1 MGVTSSWF
9 SLKVE
14 LFRIPEV
21 IYLIPNITTPMK
33 YIITFLF
40 TMMLSISAFPQS
52 FEDLDQMNK
61 YEGFFDFYY
70 NENEDCIYLV
80 VEELDRDFL
89 YVHSLSSGVGHN
101 DLGLDRGQVGGQ
113 AVVHFRR
120 AGNKILMVQ
129 PNLDFRAETT
139 NTLEKAA
146 VEQAFAKS
154 VLHGFEIKDIQ
165 KGKYLI
171 DLSELL
177 YSDAHGVSERLSGS
191 KQGNYTVDKG
201 RSAMELSRTKAFPQN
216 VEFEALLTFS
226 GKPEGRQISSV
237 TPNAHHISV
246 VQHHS
251 FVQLPDDNYVPREFH
266 PQSGCIPISYS
277 DYAVPVYDP
286 IRKRVIMRHRLVK
299 KDPGQAISVPLE
311 PIIYYLD
318 NGTPEP
324 VRSALLEGGS
334 WWSEAFEEIG
344 FKDAYRVEMLP
355 EGADPLDVRY
365 NMIQWIHRSTRGWSY
380 GSAVVDP
387 RTGEIIKG
395 HVSLGSLRIRQDF
408 MIAQALLNRPYAT
421 DNDNHQEM
429 LDLALAR
436 IRQLSAHEIGHTLGF
451 THNFA
456 ASTNNRSSVMDYPH
470 PMVKLVDGE
479 VNMDDAYDEG
489 IADWDKVT
497 VAYAYAE
504 FEKDEA
510 QNLQK
515 ILTGASERGLR
526 FISDS
531 DARAPGGAHPY
542 AHLWDNGTSAI
553 EELNNTLEVRHT
565 AMKNFSVDNIRQGEP
580 YATLEDI
587 FVPLYFFHR
596 YQVEATTKVIGG
608 VEYQYSVKG
617 DANHGIKPV
626 TPETQRDA
634 LEAVIHTLSPEVLM
648 IPEEKLELFQPRP
661 PGYGRT
667 RESFDGQTGVTFD
680 YFAAPAVAANLTL
693 GFLLHPER
701 ANRLVQQHAL
711 DNNLPGLE
719 EVTRTLVEK
728 TVMTLN
734 NETGYEPE
742 IRHSVNFIVID
753 HLIRLAGDPYSS
765 PQVKAIVVRE
775 LNELNT
781 WLEEKQVT
789 GLSETYKLAY
799 MEQIK
804 QNKVKHLPNLPV
816 LPPGAPIGMECLDH

>member
-1 MGVTSSWF
+1 
-9 SLKVE
+9 
-14 LFRIPEV
+14 
-21 IYLIPNITTPMK
+21 MK

-40 TMMLSISAFPQS
+40 TMVLSISAFPQS

-70 NENEDCIYLV
+70 NENEDRIYLV

-113 AVVHFRR
+113 AVVYFRR

-177 YSDAHGVSERLSGS
+177 YSDAHGVAERLSRS
-191 KQGNYTVDKG
+191 KQGNYKVDKG
-201 RSAMELSRTKAFPQN
+201 RSAMELSRTKAFPLN

-226 GKPEGRQISSV
+226 GKPEGRLISSV

-299 KDPGQAISVPLE
+299 KDPGQAISVPVE

-324 VRSALLEGGS
+324 IRSALLEGGS

-365 NMIQWIHRSTRGWSY
+365 NMIQWVHRSTRGWSY

-479 VNMDDAYDEG
+479 VNMDNAYDEG

-504 FEKDEA
+504 FEKDET

-542 AHLWDNGTSAI
+542 AHLWDNGTSAM

-565 AMKNFSVDNIRQGEP
+565 AMKNFSVDNIRQGDP

-596 YQVEATTKVIGG
+596 YQVEAATKVIGG

-617 DANHGIKPV
+617 DANHSIKPV
-626 TPETQRDA
+626 APETQRDA
-634 LEAVIHTLSPEVLM
+634 VEAVIHTLSPEVLM
-648 IPEEKLELFQPRP
+648 IPEEKLELFPPRP

-680 YFAAPAVAANLTL
+680 FFAAPTVAANLTL

-711 DNNLPGLE
+711 DNNLPGMAE
-719 EVTRTLVEK
+719 ITRTLVEK

-753 HLIRLAGDPYSS
+753 HLIRLAGDPHSS

-804 QNKVKHLPNLPV
+804 QNKVKHLPNLPE